1 MRIYVIEN
9 HSRVR
14 RLMRGIYIATIE
26 GLEVCGSSDNA
37 EVVLGQLRKL
47 QSDLFLIDVKLAWH
61 GVASYKSECR
71 Q

>member
-14 RLMRGIYIATIE
+14 RLMEEYIATIE

-37 EVVLGQLRKL
+37 EVALGQLRKL
-47 QSDLFLIDVKLAWH
+47 QSDLFLIDVKLARH
-61 GVASYKSECR
+61 GVASYKSDWR
-71 Q
+71 K